1 MCLAI
6 PVQVSEILPND
17 MAKVSLDGVA
27 KIVSTALVE
36 DLQVGDYVVLHV
48 GYALAKIDPDEAART
63 LELLAAMGAAAPT
76 NPSSAC
82 AIISPAIRCRSPIR
96 ITGWAAGSTS
106 KSRRNRLSTTTTPTA
121 CCRVR
126 IAGDLNCR
134 PGRDAP

>member
-63 LELLAAMGAAAPT
+63 LELLAAMGAAA
-76 NPSSAC
+76 
-82 AIISPAIRCRSPIR
+82 
-96 ITGWAAGSTS
+96 
-106 KSRRNRLSTTTTPTA
+106 
-121 CCRVR
+121 
-126 IAGDLNCR
+126 
-134 PGRDAP
+134 